1 MNNIV
6 LFGPPGAGKG
16 TQAAKIS
23 TKYGVHHIS
32 TGEIIREEIMKGT
45 PLGKEAAGYIEK
57 GHLAPDSL
65 IIDMMIR
72 YIQAH
77 KDSKGILFDGFPRTV
92 AQAEAL
98 DDILRSMDEDIALM
112 ISLDVPDEELIMRIT
127 LRSQYSG
134 RSDDMDVAVITNRI
148 SVYKEQTSVVAD
160 YYDNQGKYFPVKG
173 TGPVDEVFESI
184 CEKIDFVIES

>member
-1 MNNIV
+1 MLNIV

-23 TKYGVHHIS
+23 AKYGITHIS
-32 TGEIIREEIMKGT
+32 TGEIIREEIIKGT
-45 PLGKEAAGYIEK
+45 PLGLEAAGYIEK

-65 IIDMMIR
+65 IIDMMKG
-72 YIQAH
+72 YIEAH
-77 KDSKGILFDGFPRTV
+77 RHGKGILFDGFPRTV

-98 DDILRSMDEDIALM
+98 DTMLGSINERIALM
-112 ISLDVPDEELIMRIT
+112 VSLDVPDNELILRIT

-148 SVYKEQTSVVAD
+148 SVYKSQTAIVAD
-160 YYDNQGKYFPVKG
+160 YYAARGKYFPVKG
-173 TGPVDEVFESI
+173 TGTVDEVFEAV
-184 CEKIDFVIES
+184 CEKINSAINV